1 MFRKLKEQLT
11 KLDIATKELNKATK
25 ELKVLDKK
33 FSNDVA
39 HAIKTGKVLLIDQNE
54 DILEFARKLSNE
66 GIEVELIDT
75 MGNRMNLKPTTN
87 LDKPKRDVFSII
99 GE

>member
-1 MFRKLKEQLT
+1 MFRKLLNEMKAAESKLQEVAKTLEKSIKE
-11 KLDIATKELNKATK
+11 AKA
-25 ELKVLDKK
+25 LDKK
-33 FSNDVA
+33 FSNDLA

-75 MGNRMNLKPTTN
+75 MGNRMNLKPATN
-87 LDKPKRDVFSII
+87 L
-99 GE
+99 